1 MERNSLEVINRDF
14 YDFKAVLKKHDLNPS
29 PISIGTLWVN
39 VTRRCNQACVHC
51 HVAAS
56 PSRTEEMSRTT
67 IDRCLNVLAS
77 YDCLENL
84 DITGGAPELNPHFC
98 YFVIEARKLN
108 RHVIVRHNLTVTA
121 DGDPGTGRKMA
132 YLPDFFAEN
141 QVEILASLPHYSQ
154 NYTDEVRGQ
163 GVFEKS
169 IEGIRRLNELGY
181 GQPYTGLV
189 LNLVYNCDGPLL
201 PTDRVGLE
209 ERFRQE
215 LMSRYDLV
223 FNRLFCVTNMP
234 INRFGNRLKQS
245 DNYVDYMDKLVSAFS
260 PAAAMQVDC
269 RSLVSVG
276 YDGYLYDCDFNQM
289 LDMKITE
296 AEPLTIFNFDPE
308 TLLGREIRFGPHC
321 FGCTA
326 GGGGS

>member
-1 MERNSLEVINRDF
+1 
-14 YDFKAVLKKHDLNPS
+14 
-29 PISIGTLWVN
+29 
-39 VTRRCNQACVHC
+39 
-51 HVAAS
+51 
-56 PSRTEEMSRTT
+56 MSRTT

-121 DGDPGTGRKMA
+121 DGDTSTGRKMA

-169 IEGIRRLNELGY
+169 IESIRRLNELGY

-201 PTDRVGLE
+201 PTDRVGIE

>member
-1 MERNSLEVINRDF
+1 MERKSLEVINKDF

-56 PSRTEEMSRTT
+56 PGRTEEMSRNI
-67 IDRCLNVLAS
+67 IDRCLNLLAS
-77 YDCLENL
+77 YDYLENL
-84 DITGGAPELNPHFC
+84 DITGGAPELNPHFD
-98 YFVIEARKLN
+98 YFVTEARKLN
-108 RHVIVRHNLTVTA
+108 KHVTVRHNLTVTT
-121 DGDPGTGRKMA
+121 DGDPGTGKKMA
-132 YLPDFFAEN
+132 YLPYFFAEN

-154 NYTDEVRGQ
+154 RYTDEIRGY
-163 GVFEKS
+163 GVFKKS

-181 GQPYTGLV
+181 GQHSTGLV

-209 ERFRQE
+209 EIFRQE
-215 LMSRYDLV
+215 LMSRYDLI

-245 DNYVDYMDKLVSAFS
+245 DNYIDYMDKLVSAFS

-289 LDMKITE
+289 LDMKITDTE
-296 AEPLTIFNFDPE
+296 SLTIFNFDPE
-308 TLLGREIRFGPHC
+308 ALLGREICFSPHC

>member
-14 YDFKAVLKKHDLNPS
+14 YDFKAMLKKHDLNPS

-67 IDRCLNVLAS
+67 IDQCLNVLAS
-77 YDCLENL
+77 YDFLENV
-84 DITGGAPELNPHFC
+84 DITGGAPELNPHFDH
-98 YFVIEARKLN
+98 FVIEARKLN
-108 RHVIVRHNLTVTA
+108 KHVIVRHNFTVTT

-132 YLPDFFAEN
+132 YLSDFFAEN

-154 NYTDEVRGQ
+154 SYTDEIRGH

-169 IEGIRRLNELGY
+169 IEGIRRFNELGY
-181 GQPYTGLV
+181 GQPSTGLV

-223 FNRLFCVTNMP
+223 FNRLFCVTNVP
-234 INRFGNRLKQS
+234 INRFGDRLKQS
-245 DNYVDYMDKLVSAFS
+245 DSYVNYMDRLVSAFS
-260 PAAAMQVDC
+260 PAAAMQIDC

-289 LDMKITE
+289 LDMKITD
-296 AEPLTIFNFDPE
+296 AEPLTIFNFNAE
-308 TLLGREIRFGPHC
+308 ALLGREIRFGPHC